1 MKKYYFLIL
10 FSCFNPLL
18 VSAQKNQF
26 ISGIIS
32 DKSSGEVLIGTSVR
46 VLGSSSGTKTNN
58 YGHFSIMISS
68 AKTSLIVTNVG
79 YQSDTVEITENKPL
93 KIELTPLSSILEEVK
108 IMGESISLKDFNQIK
123 IPVRMIEKL
132 PSLLG
137 ETDVLKNIQMLPG
150 VQSGVDGSS
159 GFHVRGGSPD
169 QNLIL
174 LDGVPVYNVNHF
186 FGFFSTFNTDAIS
199 NVDFY
204 KNIIPARFGGRLS
217 SVVDLSMKEGNTKT
231 SKINFSLS
239 PVAGRL
245 LFESPLIKDK
255 VSLMLSYRRTWLDLP
270 LKLINERSQT
280 SYYFDD
286 FNAKI
291 NFQLSPKNKLFL
303 SYYTGIDV
311 FDLKQSN
318 NSGDS
323 KYKYG
328 FNWGN
333 KTLSLRWNK
342 SFSSKLFAN
351 IQTGYSKFEY
361 NLTQG
366 LQTSLGKETV
376 YYSNQVNSGIRDIF
390 VKSDFNLS
398 LNEKHEL
405 SMGMNIIS
413 HQFMPEAKQTKS
425 LKIQEETADSRLP
438 DDVVNALELGLYLE
452 DKYRIND
459 INTLNIGVRQD
470 VFKVNNTTYMNL
482 QPRISFSRKINES
495 TNLDLGYGRT
505 AQFIHLVV
513 NSSLNL
519 PTDLWIPSN
528 DNIKPEKADVVSLG
542 FTKRIKTSD
551 LIFSAETYFKTMSG
565 LTEYK
570 EGGAPLNDYTV
581 SWDSRITTGNGN
593 AYGLELMLQKNTGK
607 LQGWGSYTLAWA
619 NRTFDDLNLGKTFP
633 YKYDRRHNFSLVATY
648 DFAITKKHRRT
659 FSMNFVYAS
668 GYAMTLPGN
677 ETTLNLPD
685 NRTVTVKDFSNRN
698 NFRTPASHRLDISYQ
713 ATRFKNHGNTRTWS
727 LGIINVYN
735 HLNPTLLYQEKETV
749 KQLSLIPIMPSISYQ
764 RSF

>member
-1 MKKYYFLIL
+1 MKKYHFFILL
-10 FSCFNPLL
+10 FSCFNAF
-18 VSAQKNQF
+18 SQKNQF
-26 ISGIIS
+26 VNGIVS
-32 DKSSGEVLIGTSVR
+32 DKASGEVLIGTSVR
-46 VLGSSSGTKTNN
+46 VLGSSSGTKTNS
-58 YGHFSIMISS
+58 YGHFSIMVSS
-68 AKTSLIVTNVG
+68 AKTSLVITNIG
-79 YQSDTVEITENKPL
+79 YQSDTIEIVNEKSL
-93 KIELTPLSSILEEVK
+93 KIELVSLSSILEEVK
-108 IMGESISLKDFNQIK
+108 VVGEAISLKDFNQIK
-123 IPVRMIEKL
+123 IPMKMVEKL

-137 ETDVLKNIQMLPG
+137 ETDVLKNIQTLPG
-150 VQSGVDGSS
+150 VQGGIDGSS

-217 SVVDLSMKEGNTKT
+217 SVVDLRMKEGNTKT

-239 PVAGRL
+239 PIAGRL

-270 LKLINERSQT
+270 LKLVNESSKT

-291 NFQLSPKNKLFL
+291 NFQLSQKDKLFL
-303 SYYTGIDV
+303 SYYTGTDV

-318 NSGDS
+318 TSGDS

-342 SFSSKLFAN
+342 LFSNKLFAN
-351 IQTGYSKFEY
+351 TQIGYSKFQY

-366 LQTSLGKETV
+366 LQTKLGQETV
-376 YYSNQVNSGIRDIF
+376 NYTNQVNSGIKDIF

-405 SMGMNIIS
+405 SMGVNLIS
-413 HQFMPEAKQTKS
+413 HQFMPEVKQSQS
-425 LKIQEETADSRLP
+425 LGMQEEVPQSTV
-438 DDVVNALELGLYLE
+438 DVIGATEFGVYLE
-452 DKYRIND
+452 DKYQIND
-459 INTLNIGVRQD
+459 VNTLNVGLRQD
-470 VFKVNNTTYMNL
+470 VFNVNNTIYTDL
-482 QPRISFSRKINES
+482 QPRISFSRRINES
-495 TNLDLGYGRT
+495 VNLDLGYGRT

-528 DNIKPEKADVVSLG
+528 DNIRPEKAEVISLG
-542 FTKRIKTSD
+542 ITKRIKAND
-551 LIFSAETYFKTMSG
+551 LIFSAETYYKTMSG

-570 EGGAPLNDYTV
+570 EGAAPLNDYTV

-593 AYGLELMLQKNTGK
+593 GYGLELMLQKNTGK

-619 NRTFDDLNLGKTFP
+619 NRTFEDLNGGKTFP

-648 DFAITKKHRRT
+648 DFAITKKHKRT
-659 FSMNFVYAS
+659 FSMNFMYAS

-685 NRTVTVKDFSNRN
+685 NRTITVKDFSERN
-698 NFRTPASHRLDISYQ
+698 NFRTPASHRLDVSYQ

-735 HLNPTLLYQEKETV
+735 QLNPTLLYQEKETV